1 MNNAPDWIYKDIPTH
16 NNIDYEKVE
25 AALGF
30 KLFIW
35 QKAFIERGEY
45 RRSGRTTAQILREL
59 LTDTE
64 QELVLQKPHSIR
76 EEIEQHQLLEIYKKL
91 KENGIKCKT
100 VRKR

>member
-1 MNNAPDWIYKDIPTH
+1 MNNAPDWIYRDIPTR

-25 AALGF
+25 EALGF

-35 QKAFIERGEY
+35 QKTLIERGKY
-45 RRSGRTTAQILREL
+45 RQSGRTTAQILREL

-64 QELVLQKPHSIR
+64 QELVLQRPHSIR

>member
-1 MNNAPDWIYKDIPTH
+1 MNNAPDWIYRDIPTR

-25 AALGF
+25 EALGF

-35 QKAFIERGEY
+35 QKTLIERGEY
-45 RRSGRTTAQILREL
+45 RQSGRTTAQILREL

-64 QELVLQKPHSIR
+64 QELVLQRPHSIR